1 MYIYTV
7 DDTDLQYNV
16 FIDNKKDTKILVG
29 IQYRDDWG
37 YGDMYTVH
45 QYIHI
50 LQLDILKTYSI
61 SLGDIRE

>member
-37 YGDMYTVH
+37 YGDMYTVQ

-50 LQLDILKTYSI
+50 LQLDILKTYTI

>member
-37 YGDMYTVH
+37 YGDMYTV
-45 QYIHI
+45 Q
-50 LQLDILKTYSI
+50 
-61 SLGDIRE
+61 